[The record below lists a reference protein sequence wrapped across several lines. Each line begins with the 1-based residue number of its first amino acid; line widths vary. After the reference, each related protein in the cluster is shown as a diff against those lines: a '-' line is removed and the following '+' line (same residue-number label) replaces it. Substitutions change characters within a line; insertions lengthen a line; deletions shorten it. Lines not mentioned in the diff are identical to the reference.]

1 MTAVPSAARGTGVAE
16 LGARHASVS
25 AVGNDPDPAAEVA
38 LLLQGELKRMKTDPV
53 QGDEL
58 KSRQALLTGNYARS
72 LETDLGFASQIA
84 GLAVFNLALETLDK
98 FIPAINAVTTKDV
111 TTFADKYLATP
122 SSLVIVGKA
131 SAFSDPLKKDFPET
145 RVIAQTDLDLNRA
158 DLVKR
163 K

>member
-1 MTAVPSAARGTGVAE
+1 
-16 LGARHASVS
+16 
-25 AVGNDPDPAAEVA
+25 
-38 LLLQGELKRMKTDPV
+38 
-53 QGDEL
+53 
-58 KSRQALLTGNYARS
+58 
-72 LETDLGFASQIA
+72 SQIA

-111 TTFADKYLATP
+111 TTFSDKYLATP

-163 K
+163 KYVAGMQRKKSVHVAGGLPSRSSPR